1 MSKFAYYAKNKQG
14 EPKKGIINTVNQDL
28 ALKVL
33 QENGFTVINIENLDA
48 KKNINLNLNLDIF
61 DGVPQRE
68 LVVFVRLLS
77 VLLNVQISLNQSLT
91 ILRDQTKNK
100 FFNAALTQVINDIQ
114 DGNSFSEALDKHPKA
129 FSKFFVAIIRSG
141 EKTGGLQESLN
152 FLADYLEDSYGIDS
166 KIKGALMYPAF
177 VTLVFLGIGL
187 YIAYSVL
194 PGLVDTLQDLSTAE
208 LPITTKIIIWGSD
221 FLQAYIGFV
230 IGGIVGLVGGLWY
243 YSKTP
248 AGKRVWDRL
257 QLKLPVFGDL
267 FTKIYVSRFV
277 INMQTLLKASI
288 PIIES
293 LKITASVVGNT
304 VFEDII
310 NESIKEVKGGGQ
322 MSSAILRSK
331 EFPNI
336 SAQIIQ
342 VGEKTGKLDEIL
354 GTIGRFYK
362 AEIENTVKN
371 LTALLEPII
380 MVVIGLGVAIFI
392 MAILMPIY
400 NATGSITAQ

>member
-1 MSKFAYYAKNKQG
+1 MPKFAYYAKTRQG
-14 EPKKGIINTVNQDL
+14 EPKKGIINTVNQEI
-28 ALKVL
+28 ALKIL
-33 QENGFTVINIENLDA
+33 QDNGFTVINIENLDA
-48 KKNINLNLNLDIF
+48 KKGINLNLNLDIF

-68 LVVFVRLLS
+68 MVVFARLLA
-77 VLLNVQISLNQSLT
+77 VLLNVQMSLNQSLST
-91 ILRDQTKNK
+91 LRDQTKNK
-100 FFNAALTQVINDIQ
+100 FFNGVLTQVINDIQ
-114 DGNSFSEALDKHPKA
+114 DGNTFSESLEKHPKA
-129 FSKFFVAIIRSG
+129 FTPFFVAIIKSG
-141 EKTGGLQESLN
+141 EKTGGLQEALN

-166 KIKGALMYPAF
+166 KIRGALMYPAF
-177 VTLVFLGIGL
+177 VTLVFFGIGL

-194 PGLVDTLQDLSTAE
+194 PGLVDTLQDLSSAE
-208 LPITTKIIIWGSD
+208 LPITTKFIIWGSD
-221 FLQAYIGFV
+221 FLQEYIWWV
-230 IGGIVGLVGGLWY
+230 IGGLVGTIGGLWF
-243 YSKTP
+243 YSKTTS
-248 AGKRVWDRL
+248 GKKVWDRL

-310 NESIKEVKGGGQ
+310 NESIKEVKQGNQ
-322 MSSAILRSK
+322 MTDAILRRK
-331 EFPNI
+331 EFPSI

-342 VGEKTGKLDEIL
+342 VGEKTGKLNEVL

-362 AEIENTVKN
+362 AEIDNVVKN

-380 MVVIGLGVAIFI
+380 MVIIGLGVAVFI
-392 MAILMPIY
+392 MAILLPIY
-400 NATGSITAQ
+400 NATGAITA